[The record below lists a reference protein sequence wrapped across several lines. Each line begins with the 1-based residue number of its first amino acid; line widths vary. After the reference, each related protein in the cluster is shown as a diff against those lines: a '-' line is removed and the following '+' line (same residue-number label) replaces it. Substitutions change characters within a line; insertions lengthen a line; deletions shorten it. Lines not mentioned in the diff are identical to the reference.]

1 MSVMCNTEDCSSP
14 KLQISV
20 SDTGIGISK
29 NDRSK
34 IFRMFGKLD
43 STAHMNTSGVG
54 LGLSI
59 CKKIVEALNG
69 EIHLEDDLYGS

>member
-1 MSVMCNTEDCSSP
+1 MKFTFKGSIKVAVMCNTEDCSSP

-20 SDTGIGISK
+20 SDTGIGISR

-43 STAHMNTSGVG
+43 STAQFNTSGVG

-69 EIHLEDDLYGS
+69 